1 MSDLPSEGGS
11 VPFGG
16 VLGCDGIECRIVMV
30 SLSTRTSLTMRRDDL
45 LPIGDLQRLRRVVQ
59 PLKEGG
65 QGFGEA
71 QVRHPIGGLTE
82 DGLHFRP
89 HGLFAGAQFQHLAPQ
104 FVEG

>member
-1 MSDLPSEGGS
+1 
-11 VPFGG
+11 
-16 VLGCDGIECRIVMV
+16 
-30 SLSTRTSLTMRRDDL
+30 MRRDRVPDRDGVIVHQDLFDDEADDL

-89 HGLFAGAQFQHLAPQ
+89 HGLFAGAQFQHSAPQ